1 MGFLGTIFFG
11 FVVFVI
17 LIVLAANADSKGKHT
32 ESGERIEYFLS
43 ANSFGS
49 ISSNTAV
56 RAILKQDNLYIYKKH
71 DESVNVTLKYEKIT
85 GAKVTSSKEIL
96 QKTKSV
102 AGRAVLG
109 GLILGPA
116 GAAIGG
122 LSGVGNK
129 QNTVVHNYILINY
142 KDNSG
147 EINAIL
153 LDICNA
159 SMGWDKFLKE
169 LQEKANVVPE
179 KSVEL

>member
-1 MGFLGTIFFG
+1 MGFLGTVFLFFIFMVVM
-11 FVVFVI
+11 VVFAVHM
-17 LIVLAANADSKGKHT
+17 DSKGKHT
-32 ESGERIEYFLS
+32 SSGERIEYFLS

-49 ISSNTAV
+49 ISSNVAV
-56 RAILKQDNLYIYKKH
+56 RAILKNDSIFIYKKH

-85 GAKVTSSKEIL
+85 AAKVTSTKEII
-96 QKTKSV
+96 QKSKSV
-102 AGRAVLG
+102 AGRAMLG
-109 GLILGPA
+109 GLFLGPA

-122 LSGVGNK
+122 MSGIGNK
-129 QNTVVHNYILINY
+129 QNIQVHNYILINY
-142 KDNSG
+142 KDNNG

-159 SMGWDKFLKE
+159 SPGWDKFLKE